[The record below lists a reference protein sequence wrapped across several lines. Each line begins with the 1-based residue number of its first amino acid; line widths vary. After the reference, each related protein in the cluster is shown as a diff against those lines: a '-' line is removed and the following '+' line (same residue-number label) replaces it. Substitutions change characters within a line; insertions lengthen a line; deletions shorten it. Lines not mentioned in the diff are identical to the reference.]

1 MKALVLTEYKN
12 LQLDANFPDPT
23 VGPNEVLIR
32 VEAVGICGSDIHGY
46 DGSTGRR
53 IPPLVMGHEA
63 AGEVIQLGPGV
74 TSLKIGQKVALD
86 STVFCGQ
93 CDYCRAGRINLCDN
107 RQVLGVSCGDYRRHG
122 AFAQFVSVPAHVA
135 YPIPDGVTT
144 EQAALAEAVSVAVHA
159 VKRCTPK
166 PDDYCLV
173 VGAGMIGLLVVQ
185 SLRAVGCK
193 HIAAIDLD
201 DSRLEMAGRF
211 GAELLLKA
219 GQQGI
224 DQTVAQWSQGRGPNH
239 VLEVVGAQ
247 ATIEL
252 SITLTRKGGNVVLV
266 GNVSPRVEIPL
277 QRVVAGELTLLG
289 SCASAGEYTEALAW
303 MQDGRIDVQPIISA
317 KCTLDQAGDWIA
329 KLYAGVPNTMKV
341 VVRPND

>member
-1 MKALVLTEYKN
+1 MRALVLTEYKN
-12 LQLDANFPDPT
+12 LQLDANFPDPE
-23 VGPNEVLIR
+23 VGENEVLIK

-63 AGEVIQLGPGV
+63 AGEVVAMGPGV
-74 TSLKIGQKVALD
+74 TTLSLGQKVALD
-86 STVFCGQ
+86 STVFCGK
-93 CDYCRAGRINLCDN
+93 CDYCVGGRINLCDN

-122 AFAQFVSVPAHVA
+122 AFAQFVVVPAHVT
-135 YPIPDGVTT
+135 YSIPDGVTT

-159 VKRCTPK
+159 VKRCVPK
-166 PDDYCLV
+166 PDDFCLV
-173 VGAGMIGLLVVQ
+173 VGAGMIGLLVIQ
-185 SLRAVGCK
+185 SLRAIGCK

-201 DSRLEMAGRF
+201 ENRLEMAGRF
-211 GAELLLKA
+211 GAQLLLKA
-219 GQQGI
+219 DGENVSQQ
-224 DQTVAQWSQGRGPNH
+224 VAQWSEGRGPHH

-247 ATIEL
+247 ATVEL
-252 SITLTRKGGNVVLV
+252 SITLARKGGNVVLV

-317 KCTLDQAGDWIA
+317 KCTLEEAGDWIA
-329 KLYAGVPNTMKV
+329 RLHAGVPNTMKV